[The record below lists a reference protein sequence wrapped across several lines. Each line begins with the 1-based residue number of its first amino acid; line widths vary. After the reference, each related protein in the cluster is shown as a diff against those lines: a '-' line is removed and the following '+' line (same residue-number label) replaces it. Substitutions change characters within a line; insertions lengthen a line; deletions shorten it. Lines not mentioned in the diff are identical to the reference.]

1 MNSFVACLQIIG
13 SLLLGLTIV
22 SCQPEPKSSSQRSP
36 SESPSVADTLTITD
50 EHWLFVRLNTFGG
63 RYTLT
68 INGFPVEREIAP
80 VQATGKDIGARINT
94 ALIHGKNTAAIHVR
108 PFVEQRA
115 EDMAIHPID
124 VRLWIARY
132 ATDGTYVSVHSSSRQ
147 NRRQGEEPRPT
158 AFGTSVAQVDSAH
171 AAWSQSAR
179 RQWQTYRET
188 VGAAALDSLRA
199 WARLHPMTVR
209 TTFDNEHG
217 PDFSDLF
224 EEAPII
230 EGTPADSARLRAYA
244 MHLRNL
250 MENQRADALYQE
262 FLPRNKMLRRENG
275 KPPLPPD
282 TSAYRQE
289 GLKNIR
295 THWFERDFLTDFQAS
310 DIRLTRWVD
319 GRIWQIER
327 GNGLPLFV
335 TDTIGSRG
343 EISIYVAEINDTLKV
358 VR

>member
-199 WARLHPMTVR
+199 WARRHPMTVR
-209 TTFDNEHG
+209 TTFDNEQG

-244 MHLRNL
+244 MHLRDL
-250 MENQRADALYQE
+250 MAT
-262 FLPRNKMLRRENG
+262 K
-275 KPPLPPD
+275 D
-282 TSAYRQE
+282 TSALFREFRPSIEDAYVRLQARGASYTKAEVFTSNRNHLVFDDPAVLDFDQKRVGLRAWSNKRVWELYR
-289 GLKNIR
+289 IP
-295 THWFERDFLTDFQAS
+295 S
-310 DIRLTRWVD
+310 D
-319 GRIWQIER
+319 
-327 GNGLPLFV
+327 PLLRNLSV
-335 TDTIGSRG
+335 
-343 EISIYVAEINDTLKV
+343 YVAEVNDTLRV